1 MAKVAVNPDVL
12 KWALSRSGLC
22 LSDLEAKLKKIRDWI
37 SGSDQPTL
45 RQLELIAKNTN
56 TPLGYLL
63 LDKPLKQTLP
73 IPYYR
78 TLKDDAIDASL
89 DLLETIHE
97 MQRRQAWMRDFLVD
111 EGCEPLSF
119 VGTARSDSTPE
130 EIAEFMRELLDL
142 PTDWSGNAKSWE
154 DAFRLLRESMEN
166 AGIMVVVNGVV
177 GNNTHRRLK
186 VEEFRGFVLV
196 DDYAPL
202 TFINGADAKAAQMFT
217 LAHELAHICYG
228 TSAAFDLREIQPSN
242 ILIETQCN
250 KAAAEFLVPASE
262 MRNEWAIIKDKEKPF
277 GLLAREFRAS
287 ELVVA
292 RRALDLHLISKAQ
305 YFDFYKEYRSR
316 ERKESPRNRSGG
328 NFYSTQN
335 MRIGRRFAT
344 NVILAVKSDKLL
356 YQDAY
361 RLTGLRG
368 KTFQNYAERLG
379 FVGV

>member
-1 MAKVAVNPDVL
+1 MVKVAVNPDVL
-12 KWALSRSGLC
+12 NWALSRSGLS
-22 LSDLEAKLKKIRDWI
+22 LSDLESKLKKIRDWI

-63 LDKPLKQTLP
+63 LDKPPRQKIP

-78 TLKDDAIDASL
+78 TVHDDYLDPSP
-89 DLLETIHE
+89 DLLDTIYE
-97 MQRRQAWMRDFLVD
+97 MQRRQAWMREFLIEEECD
-111 EGCEPLSF
+111 ALSF
-119 VGTARSDSTPE
+119 VGVMKPDSSPE
-130 EIAEFMRELLDL
+130 ETAGYMRKLLNFSK
-142 PTDWSGNAKSWE
+142 DWAAITKSWE

-166 AGIMVVVNGVV
+166 AGILVVVNGVV

-228 TSAAFDLREIQPSN
+228 SSAAFDLRDIQPSDAP
-242 ILIETQCN
+242 IEDMCN
-250 KAAAEFLVPASE
+250 KAAAEFLVPAAQI
-262 MRNEWAIIKDKEKPF
+262 RDKWGVMKGEEKPF
-277 GLLAREFRAS
+277 ELLAREFRVS
-287 ELVVA
+287 ELVAA
-292 RRALDLHLISKAQ
+292 RRALDLHLITKAQ
-305 YFDFYKEYRSR
+305 FFDFYKDYRLR
-316 ERKESPRNRSGG
+316 VRKISGRNKTGG

-361 RLTGLRG
+361 SLTGLRG
-368 KTFQNYAERLG
+368 KTFQHYAELLG